1 MNLGR
6 SKWKNKSLLKRRT
19 ATTKI
24 LFFVQNKSTLLGC
37 WKKLSSCCNA
47 DHPRGLEQRDRW
59 SSFPAQHSSCG
70 GRLELMQRVWCP
82 LAWCSSWRE
91 WYCETPKPQENKRKL
106 LAKQHSTKQQ
116 QRKVVAKFTVEKF
129 WITKCSFLVSSQR
142 SAPCQPLDSQK
153 TTAEELH
160 THLLLVFKGISHS
173 SFCEPSV
180 KHTSLVSWVAES

>member
-1 MNLGR
+1 MSKTNQHSWAVGRNFPAAAMLTTLGGWNREIDGQASQHSTAAAEGGWNLCSGFDVPWPGAAAGENGIVR
-6 SKWKNKSLLKRRT
+6 LQSPRRT
-19 ATTKI
+19 K
-24 LFFVQNKSTLLGC
+24 
-37 WKKLSSCCNA
+37 
-47 DHPRGLEQRDRW
+47 
-59 SSFPAQHSSCG
+59 
-70 GRLELMQRVWCP
+70 
-82 LAWCSSWRE
+82 
-91 WYCETPKPQENKRKL
+91 ENY

-160 THLLLVFKGISHS
+160 THLFLVFKGISHS